1 MPKARI
7 SALLAAL
14 LLIPAAVA
22 DAKPAT
28 VNVMSRNV
36 YLGADLTPGT
46 TATNFQELT
55 NAAGKILGEVDANRF
70 DVRAK
75 GLAKEIRANKPQLVG
90 LQEAAMWRTEP
101 CDQFPLPPKAST
113 VRWDF
118 IQLLLS
124 ELNKSGK
131 LYSVAVEKPEFDF
144 EVWANT
150 DGNDQTA
157 GPGCPNGSE
166 INGRLTMRDAI
177 LVRKGVKTTNKKS
190 GTFDTLYE
198 VNP

>member
-7 SALLAAL
+7 SALVAAL
-14 LLIPAAVA
+14 LLTPAAVA

-55 NAAGKILGEVDANRF
+55 NAAGTILNEVDGNKF

-75 GLAKEIRANKPQLVG
+75 GLPKEPLANKPQLVG
-90 LQEAAMWRTEP
+90 LQEAALWRTEP
-101 CDQFPLPPKAST
+101 CDQFPLPPKATT

-124 ELNKSGK
+124 ELNKGGK
-131 LYSVAVEKPEFDF
+131 LYSV
-144 EVWANT
+144 
-150 DGNDQTA
+150 
-157 GPGCPNGSE
+157 
-166 INGRLTMRDAI
+166 
-177 LVRKGVKTTNKKS
+177 
-190 GTFDTLYE
+190 
-198 VNP
+198 